1 VDHSPNFCTNAQV
14 SQAVDYLY
22 TNKVLFEVRERQN
35 DHNALTLNKLFPYSI
50 AKTTVIVFA
59 WLLSSVSDRTTPP
72 SD

>member
-1 VDHSPNFCTNAQV
+1 MDHSPNFCTNAQV

-22 TNKVLFEVRERQN
+22 TNKVYFEVTERQN

-59 WLLSSVSDRTTPP
+59 WLLRWLLTGPTPP
-72 SD
+72 GD